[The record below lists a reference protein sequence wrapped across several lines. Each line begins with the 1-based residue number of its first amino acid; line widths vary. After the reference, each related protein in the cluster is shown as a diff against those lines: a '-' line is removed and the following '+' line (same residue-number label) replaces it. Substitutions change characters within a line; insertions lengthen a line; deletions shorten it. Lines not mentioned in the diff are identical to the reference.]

1 MLGIAAAHLL
11 GDGGPTPFPE
21 AGQIV
26 GCLDW
31 TAGGRGEAEDEGD
44 LAVGDG
50 GVLGEAEQSLD
61 PGRDGRPG
69 LRIIIDRVATPRRRR
84 ERVGRQPV
92 HRLSVSPA
100 ELRGDVAGKRSRVG
114 LAQVPY
120 TTSQQRPHYVVAGA
134 GGALWGVGWPMT

>member
-69 LRIIIDRVATPRRRR
+69 LRLIIDRVATPRRRR
-84 ERVGRQPV
+84 ERVDRKST
-92 HRLSVSPA
+92 RLNSS
-100 ELRGDVAGKRSRVG
+100 
-114 LAQVPY
+114 
-120 TTSQQRPHYVVAGA
+120 H
-134 GGALWGVGWPMT
+134 

>member
-50 GVLGEAEQSLD
+50 GVLGEAAQILD

-69 LRIIIDRVATPRRRR
+69 HRLIIDRVATTRRRLR
-84 ERVGRQPV
+84 TTERRVGTAWY
-92 HRLSVSPA
+92 STF
-100 ELRGDVAGKRSRVG
+100 GSRWSTYH
-114 LAQVPY
+114 L
-120 TTSQQRPHYVVAGA
+120 
-134 GGALWGVGWPMT
+134 